1 MTKEQL
7 NAREPTNCSEN
18 KTEQKPVAVGKLSPA
33 FLSQLRGSGVQ
44 GRWRKL
50 GSCESVLTSRW
61 GKDGKMRAA
70 QFAPSRQWL

>member
-18 KTEQKPVAVGKLSPA
+18 KTEQKPVVVGKLSPA

-44 GRWRKL
+44 GAGE
-50 GSCESVLTSRW
+50 GSLDHMKVC
-61 GKDGKMRAA
+61 
-70 QFAPSRQWL
+70 